1 MLFIISYHKVI
12 VNYYLHIMIPLLYEK
27 VKATEVLRLELRRER
42 EGSFG
47 GRRRV
52 AFTTLQIAICDFP

>member
-1 MLFIISYHKVI
+1 
-12 VNYYLHIMIPLLYEK
+12 MIPLLYEK

>member
-1 MLFIISYHKVI
+1 MLTGVVFLFYECRCQVD
-12 VNYYLHIMIPLLYEK
+12 LLLYEK

-42 EGSFG
+42 KGSFG